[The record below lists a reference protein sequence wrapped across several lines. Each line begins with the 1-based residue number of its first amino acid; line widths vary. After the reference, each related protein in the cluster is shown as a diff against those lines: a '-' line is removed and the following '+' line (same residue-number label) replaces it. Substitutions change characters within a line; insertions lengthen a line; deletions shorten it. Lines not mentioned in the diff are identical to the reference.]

1 MESEQTYTT
10 RSTVRTGPLRQ
21 GTPTGDAHRIGP
33 PDTSTGWLDR
43 NGPGGEKRCLPFERI
58 PLGCTF
64 VPIGGSPAPPGRTK
78 CWSRPVPRR
87 IYPTAPISPTTMSDN
102 RANDHIHVFLVDDH
116 PAIREALADTIDGT
130 MDMEVCGQASSSDE
144 AFRMIEQLEPDV
156 AIVDI
161 SLNDAHGLDLVQNV
175 RAQYP
180 DVKMVVFS
188 MYDENVYA
196 ERAIRAGASGYLMKS
211 EPTKSVIEAIRSVDR
226 GEVYL
231 SRRMASRILNKVA
244 MGRSTEPSFAIDEL
258 TDREMAVFQMLGQG
272 YSVQDIQERLSLS
285 RKTIE
290 TYRRRAKEKLGFDTV
305 SELLQYAVQ
314 WTYGQGTQGPSAT
327 PRHDR

>member
-1 MESEQTYTT
+1 MSMSNS
-10 RSTVRTGPLRQ
+10 RS
-21 GTPTGDAHRIGP
+21 
-33 PDTSTGWLDR
+33 
-43 NGPGGEKRCLPFERI
+43 
-58 PLGCTF
+58 
-64 VPIGGSPAPPGRTK
+64 
-78 CWSRPVPRR
+78 
-87 IYPTAPISPTTMSDN
+87 
-102 RANDHIHVFLVDDH
+102 NDHIHVFLVDDH
-116 PAIREALADTIDGT
+116 PAIREAIRDTISGT
-130 MDMEVCGQASSSDE
+130 MDMEICGEASTSDE
-144 AFRMIEQLEPDV
+144 AFRTIEKKRPDV
-156 AIVDI
+156 AIIDI

-196 ERAIRAGASGYLMKS
+196 ERAIRAGASGFLMKS
-211 EPTKSVIEAIRSVDR
+211 EPTKTIIEAIRSVDR

-244 MGRSTEPSFAIDEL
+244 MGRSAEPSFAIDDL

-272 YSVQDIQERLSLS
+272 YSVQDIQERLNLS

-314 WTYGQGTQGPSAT
+314 WTYGQGTHGRDADVPT
-327 PRHDR
+327 PRPPAAQNQS

>member
-1 MESEQTYTT
+1 
-10 RSTVRTGPLRQ
+10 
-21 GTPTGDAHRIGP
+21 
-33 PDTSTGWLDR
+33 
-43 NGPGGEKRCLPFERI
+43 
-58 PLGCTF
+58 
-64 VPIGGSPAPPGRTK
+64 
-78 CWSRPVPRR
+78 
-87 IYPTAPISPTTMSDN
+87 MSSSN
-102 RANDHIHVFLVDDH
+102 RASDHIQVFLVDDH
-116 PAIREALADTIDGT
+116 PAIREAVSDTIDGT
-130 MDMEVCGQASSSDE
+130 MDMEICGQASSSDE
-144 AFRMIEQLEPDV
+144 AFRMIEKLKPDV
-156 AIVDI
+156 AIIDI

-180 DVKMVVFS
+180 DVKMIVFS

-211 EPTKSVIEAIRSVDR
+211 EPTKSVIEAIRSVHR

-244 MGRSTEPSFAIDEL
+244 MGRSSQPSFAIDEL

-272 YSVQDIQERLSLS
+272 YSVQDIQDRLSLS

-314 WTYGQGTQGPSAT
+314 WTYGQGTHGRDADVPT
-327 PRHDR
+327 PQPPASSSDQ

>member
-1 MESEQTYTT
+1 
-10 RSTVRTGPLRQ
+10 
-21 GTPTGDAHRIGP
+21 
-33 PDTSTGWLDR
+33 
-43 NGPGGEKRCLPFERI
+43 
-58 PLGCTF
+58 
-64 VPIGGSPAPPGRTK
+64 
-78 CWSRPVPRR
+78 
-87 IYPTAPISPTTMSDN
+87 MSDT

-130 MDMEVCGQASSSDE
+130 MDMEVCGQSSSSDD

-180 DVKMVVFS
+180 DVKMIVFS

-211 EPTKSVIEAIRSVDR
+211 EPTKSVIEAIRSVNR

-272 YSVQDIQERLSLS
+272 YSVQDIQDRLNLS

-314 WTYGQGTQGPSAT
+314 WTYGQGTQGPTTT
-327 PRHDR
+327 PNRE